1 MANMKQQIKRYKNDN
16 KKRAKN
22 ASYKSAL
29 KTAIKNV
36 RAEVEAG
43 NKEAAEKALV
53 IASSKLDSYVNKGIH
68 HKNYAIRQKSKPCT
82 FLLAYGGYPE
92 KLSKN
97 AKIPLAKAQEI
108 FDRYHNVLYS
118 SITDMKDRTLE
129 QAVTKGKV
137 HLGLGCYMN
146 TSEPESEIRTL
157 FNALTI
163 Y

>member
-29 KTAIKNV
+29 RTAIKNV

-68 HKNYAIRQKSKPCT
+68 HKNYAIRQKSK
-82 FLLAYGGYPE
+82 
-92 KLSKN
+92 
-97 AKIPLAKAQEI
+97 LAKLVNSI
-108 FDRYHNVLYS
+108 YSLKPDKCLVFLFILSFLDYNVNRL
-118 SITDMKDRTLE
+118 
-129 QAVTKGKV
+129 
-137 HLGLGCYMN
+137 
-146 TSEPESEIRTL
+146 
-157 FNALTI
+157 
-163 Y
+163 